1 MSTAVAPVPSGVSA
15 PPVAST
21 RCSSC
26 RRILDFAP
34 DAAFWA
40 LRVSRYSNPARAR
53 RASTPLIMSVMV
65 MLSPP
70 PRSHPSV
77 PSSLAWESPA
87 NSMSARYSSGV
98 EVCLRRSCSAASAA
112 NPACAARAMADARA
126 ALKMTVARVCA
137 MVNTANTPR
146 FLRALGP
153 RGGRLLPRLLA
164 APFKGGAV
172 RVAPAR
178 VVFLVECVLTVGLSS
193 CSPGCWPLQAVSYT
207 PYFREHSGR
216 FHPLGCVGIY
226 DPPLTTWPS
235 HVRGVA
241 EWCRWCCQA
250 VAAGDRAVIGPLW
263 PRPRIVALGL

>member
-65 MLSPP
+65 MPSPP

-137 MVNTANTPR
+137 MVSTANTPR

-164 APFKGGAV
+164 APFEGGAV
-172 RVAPAR
+172 R

-193 CSPGCWPLQAVSYT
+193 CSPGCWPLRAVSYT

-235 HVRGVA
+235 YARGVA
-241 EWCRWCCQA
+241 GWCRWCCQA